1 MKDQMLNLYLKLQSL
16 LESEAGQDLV
26 EYSMVFAMV
35 ALGAIVGMKSLDS
48 AIIQAFST
56 VSFTIN
62 SALVSA
68 S

>member
-1 MKDQMLNLYLKLQSL
+1 MKDQMLELYLKLQNL
-16 LESEAGQDLV
+16 RDCEAGQDLV

-35 ALGAIVGMKSLDS
+35 ALGAMVGMKSLDS

-62 SALVSA
+62 SALTPA